1 MSSSIA
7 LRAQIPALLNTTF
20 SPDTHGGMPASS
32 TNYEITFPA
41 TRQVLVDL
49 KGVWKDAVFLPMAAA
64 TPPLITLLDTGISCI
79 LP

>member
-1 MSSSIA
+1 
-7 LRAQIPALLNTTF
+7 
-20 SPDTHGGMPASS
+20 MPASS

-41 TRQVLVDL
+41 TGQVLVDL